1 MEAKPKVE
9 YSHGHI
15 LKFVGCGEGS
25 DREKIKV
32 WCNHCCTTYYHGDDL
47 QAFFTKYATVLWI
60 EFSRGDTNVRMC
72 VSLTYIPYIRKFS
85 R

>member
-9 YSHGHI
+9 YTHGHI

-32 WCNHCCTTYYHGDDL
+32 LYNHSRNIHYHGDDL

-60 EFSRGDTNVRMC
+60 EFSRGDTNVRTC
-72 VSLTYIPYIRKFS
+72 VSHLHTA
-85 R
+85 